1 MQSFEFPKPILFV
14 SPLND
19 LFVFNTI
26 NIQPLLRNAAIKIQE
41 IFSYLFFFTNAL
53 AISSSR
59 TISQVYMKAKLIE
72 FNEDLTLAAIFFL
85 ATLTWIAW
93 QNYQKNIA
101 NKFDELE
108 QEVRIIKKIYKSRES
123 GWEEFINNYY
133 MEIKKTNETNQTFKE
148 ALKQAQ
154 LQMKKIQKEVKMY
167 A

>member
-1 MQSFEFPKPILFV
+1 
-14 SPLND
+14 
-19 LFVFNTI
+19 
-26 NIQPLLRNAAIKIQE
+26 
-41 IFSYLFFFTNAL
+41 
-53 AISSSR
+53 
-59 TISQVYMKAKLIE
+59 MKAKLIE